1 MDNQS
6 PKISEVTFAVDAILT
21 DEGPQVEMKAEGR
34 KNEFESFCSTMYPI
48 CSKFASHIVK
58 NMKAKGLLEEQ
69 DDALMV
75 SEYTTTYMNMA
86 LQIWIGKFMRNQ

>member
-6 PKISEVTFAVDAILT
+6 PKINEVTFAVDAILS

-34 KNEFESFCSTMYPI
+34 KNEFESFFSTMYPI

-58 NMKAKGLLEEQ
+58 SMKAKGSLEEH
-69 DDALMV
+69 DDAIMI
-75 SEYTTTYMNMA
+75 SDYTTTYMNMA
-86 LQIWIGKFMRNQ
+86 LQIWICKFMRNQ